1 LFFVHNNAALA
12 EAYPIKGFDVSHHQ
26 GDIDWKK
33 ISPQHYQFVYLKA
46 TEGGDYQD
54 DKFQQ
59 YWLEARERG
68 LRVGAYHFFRLCR
81 DGDIQAQS
89 VVYHNAFA
97 IDHAYF

>member
-1 LFFVHNNAALA
+1 MNGELA
-12 EAYPIKGFDVSHHQ
+12 ILSEKRLPKQSKN
-26 GDIDWKK
+26 IDWKK

-68 LRVGAYHFFRLCR
+68 MRVGAYHFFRLCR
-81 DGDIQAQS
+81 DGDIQAQ
-89 VVYHNAFA
+89 NF
-97 IDHAYF
+97 II